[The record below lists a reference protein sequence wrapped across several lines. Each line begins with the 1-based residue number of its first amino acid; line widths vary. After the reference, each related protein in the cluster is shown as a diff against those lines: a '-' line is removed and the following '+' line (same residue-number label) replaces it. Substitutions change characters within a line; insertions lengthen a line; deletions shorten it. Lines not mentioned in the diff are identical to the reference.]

1 MSKKSKNIR
10 KSVATPRIRKPRP
23 VPPHGAK
30 IKIFEARTYAEKV
43 NAIVDAVGAGTL
55 AQKTADIMLKGLA
68 QSLEPER
75 EARKEAKSQRDVMIR
90 MAEAQN
96 EADKNYRLTTGNQL
110 ARRERDTGYGR
121 TRDLRAAQESVRQ
134 AIEMPAL
141 PLPRTVNQI
150 GFQSEAK

>member
-1 MSKKSKNIR
+1 MTKKTKNVR
-10 KSVATPRIRKPRP
+10 KSFSASKPRKPRQ

-30 IKIFEARTYAEKV
+30 IRIFQAQTYAEKCI
-43 NAIVDAVGAGTL
+43 AIAEAAIAGTV
-55 AQKTADIMLKGLA
+55 AKSTADTALKALE
-68 QSLEPER
+68 QSLKPECD
-75 EARKEAKSQRDVMIR
+75 ARKEAKSQRDAMIR

-121 TRDLRAAQESVRQ
+121 ARDLRAAQESVRQ

-150 GFQSEAK
+150 GFQSETK